1 MLIYLVFLALLE
13 DQETLEDLDI
23 LDKFDILN
31 KVILNEQNLIKYT
44 CCPRMTWISYEM
56 KILFY
61 LINLINEF
69 LTIFLDIIH

>member
-31 KVILNEQNLIKYT
+31 KVILNEQNLIKY
-44 CCPRMTWISYEM
+44 II
-56 KILFY
+56 KIKAKSSVKVASPY
-61 LINLINEF
+61 IQIK
-69 LTIFLDIIH
+69 